1 MSSNHE
7 FSIDVASAE
16 VFSPEDADDLRS
28 TLETATGA
36 AILRAVVTA
45 WTKETGERKLDIE
58 GADGKRITDALKF
71 RELELFKERIGEVM
85 TLDDDHKLVI
95 RLDDDSLTSNRSQEL
110 YALLVYLGLQ
120 VRGWESDSEFSWK
133 LANGATIAYFWEG
146 DGVVFPEGDY
156 TPE

>member
-95 RLDDDSLTSNRSQEL
+95 RLDDDSLTSNRSQE
-110 YALLVYLGLQ
+110 
-120 VRGWESDSEFSWK
+120 
-133 LANGATIAYFWEG
+133 
-146 DGVVFPEGDY
+146 
-156 TPE
+156 